1 MSFRFKAKSNVSD
14 DVEVVWQ
21 SGKMSV
27 KIEVN
32 WKGETATT
40 DRKGELDMTYEYRV
54 SYLLFSISIISI
66 WINIL
71 RKSNV

>member
-1 MSFRFKAKSNVSD
+1 MSFRFKMKSNVSD
-14 DVEVVWQ
+14 DAEVSWQ

-54 SYLLFSISIISI
+54 SYYLLFSISI
-66 WINIL
+66 WIDMDRYFI
-71 RKSNV
+71 

>member
-1 MSFRFKAKSNVSD
+1 MSFRFKMKSNVSD
-14 DVEVVWQ
+14 DAEVSWQ

-54 SYLLFSISIISI
+54 SCYLLFSISILIDMDRYFI
-66 WINIL
+66 
-71 RKSNV
+71 

>member
-1 MSFRFKAKSNVSD
+1 MSFRFKVKSNVSD
-14 DVEVVWQ
+14 DAEVSWQ

-54 SYLLFSISIISI
+54 SYYLLFSISILIDMDRYFI
-66 WINIL
+66 
-71 RKSNV
+71 

>member
-1 MSFRFKAKSNVSD
+1 MSFRFKVKSNVSD
-14 DVEVVWQ
+14 DAEVSWQ

-54 SYLLFSISIISI
+54 RYYLLFSISILIDMDRYFI
-66 WINIL
+66 
-71 RKSNV
+71 

>member
-1 MSFRFKAKSNVSD
+1 MSFRFKMKSNVSD
-14 DVEVVWQ
+14 DAEVSWQ

-54 SYLLFSISIISI
+54 SYYLLFSISILIDMDRYFI
-66 WINIL
+66 
-71 RKSNV
+71 

>member
-1 MSFRFKAKSNVSD
+1 MSFRFKMKSNVSD
-14 DVEVVWQ
+14 DAEVSWQ

-54 SYLLFSISIISI
+54 RYYLLFSISILIDMDRYFI
-66 WINIL
+66 
-71 RKSNV
+71 